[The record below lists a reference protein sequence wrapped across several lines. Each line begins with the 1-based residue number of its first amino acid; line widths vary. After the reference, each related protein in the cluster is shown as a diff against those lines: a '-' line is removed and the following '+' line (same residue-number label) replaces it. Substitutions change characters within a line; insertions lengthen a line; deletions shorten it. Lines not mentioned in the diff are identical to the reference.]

1 MISANTKILKSAD
14 FEEYQYTKKIVS
26 KAIIEAERIIK
37 EAASV
42 KQEAEQNANKIIEGA
57 ELIRKG
63 SFKKG
68 YDEGIREAKSE
79 YLEYTVTFV
88 SQSLKY
94 LKTLEDDVVDIV
106 TSSVRHI
113 INSYEPDQA
122 LCEYIKSYVN
132 NIITEKQIV
141 LRVSP
146 ASSRILNKRVTD
158 LNLNLNP
165 GSLLIVPDIR
175 LENHEVV
182 IESEFGTESVDLE
195 GKLSNLTHSFSLLM
209 SGDE

>member
-1 MISANTKILKSAD
+1 MVSTNTKILKSSD
-14 FEEYQYTKKIVS
+14 FEEYQYTKKIVN
-26 KAIIEAERIIK
+26 KAFVEAETIIK
-37 EAASV
+37 KAELV
-42 KQEAEQNANKIIEGA
+42 KQKAEENVKKMMLDAEQIHRQAY
-57 ELIRKG
+57 
-63 SFKKG
+63 KKG

-79 YLEYTVTFV
+79 YLEHTISFV

-94 LKTLEDDVVDIV
+94 LKNLENDVVDMV
-106 TSSVRHI
+106 TSSVRNI
-113 INSYEPDQA
+113 ISSYEPDQA
-122 LCEYIKSYVN
+122 LCEYIKSYIN
-132 NIITEKQIV
+132 NIVTEKQIV

-146 ASSRILNKRVTD
+146 GTSRVLNKRVSD
-158 LNLNLNP
+158 LSLNFNP

-209 SGDE
+209 SGHE